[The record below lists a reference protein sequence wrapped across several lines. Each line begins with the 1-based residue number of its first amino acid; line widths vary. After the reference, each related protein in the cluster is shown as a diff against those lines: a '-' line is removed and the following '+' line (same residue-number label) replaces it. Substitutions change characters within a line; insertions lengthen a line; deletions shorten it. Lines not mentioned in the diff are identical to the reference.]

1 MAEFDLFIF
10 FRTMLVTFLT
20 IYALL
25 VLSSTLW
32 RLKRL
37 FAGERPDR
45 QMLRLYVSYQMLT
58 IRLGPVR
65 GELLQFGFW
74 LLIVLYVSWLH
85 TLI

>member
-1 MAEFDLFIF
+1 MGDFDVFIF

-25 VLSSTLW
+25 TLSSTLW
-32 RLKRL
+32 RLKGL
-37 FAGERPDR
+37 FAGEHTDK

-58 IRLGPVR
+58 IRLEPLR
-65 GELLQFGFW
+65 SELLQIGLW
-74 LLIVLYVSWLH
+74 LLILLYVWWLH

>member
-32 RLKRL
+32 RLTRL
-37 FAGERPDR
+37 FSGEQPDK
-45 QMLRLYVSYQMLT
+45 QILRLYMSYQMLT
-58 IRLGPVR
+58 IRLEPVH
-65 GELLQFGFW
+65 GELLQIGFW
-74 LLIVLYVSWLH
+74 LLILLCLWWLH